1 MHEAEA
7 GGPQPPVS
15 LPLALL
21 RETQGDSE
29 TQLRVPS
36 VSVAWPAAFPQVG
49 ALPALSSANRRRQ
62 PVPMPATRPSVPG
75 RARPRPLRTATP
87 PARPHRVRPDAH
99 DEGPEAGAARLP
111 SGRSPPAATPPPRSA
126 FAAKQRGKGVSP
138 GTWAPRHRGCGS
150 HRAGRVRAGITSVH
164 PTASPQVRDSARGEQ
179 APALPDGVSPVCGD
193 GKEPPGTSPP
203 WKAAGPTGTGP
214 PWA

>member
-75 RARPRPLRTATP
+75 GHGHAHSGRPRRQPARTASVQTP
-87 PARPHRVRPDAH
+87 TTKARRPEPLAYLPDAALLRRH
-99 DEGPEAGAARLP
+99 LLLGQHLLQNNVE
-111 SGRSPPAATPPPRSA
+111 
-126 FAAKQRGKGVSP
+126 RG
-138 GTWAPRHRGCGS
+138 
-150 HRAGRVRAGITSVH
+150 
-164 PTASPQVRDSARGEQ
+164 
-179 APALPDGVSPVCGD
+179 
-193 GKEPPGTSPP
+193 
-203 WKAAGPTGTGP
+203 
-214 PWA
+214 